1 MISGIHLEVVLA
13 LGYALFLGAVAF
25 LLEFLA
31 RHSHKRSQSYVNSG
45 FVFFQDMDL
54 WECPA
59 GRQLTRADADYR
71 RNIVYYRAP
80 AAACNSC
87 SLKNNC
93 TDSNEGRLI
102 EHRLD
107 SWVESELRRFHRGI
121 SLVLLFLAALILVAE
136 AVRFSAPGDLL
147 ALGVL
152 LVPTS
157 IAVSRLC
164 GSLGADPPRL

>member
-1 MISGIHLEVVLA
+1 MISGLHLEVVLA
-13 LGYALFLGAVAF
+13 LGYALFLGTAAF

-31 RHSHKRSQSYVNSG
+31 RHSHKRSQSYSISG
-45 FVFFQDMDL
+45 FVFFEDMDL

-71 RNIVYYRAP
+71 RNIIYYRAP

-87 SLKNNC
+87 SLKLNC

-121 SLVLLFLAALILVAE
+121 SLVLLFLAALLLGVE
-136 AVRFSAPGDLL
+136 AVRFPAPRDLL
-147 ALGVL
+147 ALVSL
-152 LVPTS
+152 LVPAT
-157 IAVSRLC
+157 IALTKLSVSLHTN
-164 GSLGADPPRL
+164 PPRP